1 MPLARGPRLIYGAA
15 MRVLYFGDPQGGL
28 ALLDRG
34 VPIVGVVH
42 GRRGGAGWL
51 RFVRAVAD
59 RPRWLLP
66 DLDDPAV
73 VSALAALRPTLI
85 VSGFFP
91 RLIPQAVLDLAP
103 GVNVHPSDLPRWR
116 GPDPTHWAIRAGDTQ
131 TAICVHQLTAEL
143 DAGAILQRTVV
154 PIKPRESAGRLSQ
167 RLEAQGAALLADVV
181 ARLAAGETIP
191 PEPQTGDVTWAPM
204 VEPDEVE
211 IDWHRPGAEIDR
223 LIRASA
229 PWPGA
234 YTGIGD
240 ELLVVYAGRV
250 LPAERFASLAVGTP
264 FVRGERLLIRCGEA
278 DAYRLDRVRLGR
290 RRLTG
295 AALARLFV

>member
-1 MPLARGPRLIYGAA
+1 

-28 ALLDRG
+28 ALLARG

-51 RFVRAVAD
+51 RFVRAVKD
-59 RPRWLLP
+59 LPRWLLP
-66 DLDDPAV
+66 DLDDARIV
-73 VSALAALRPTLI
+73 ASLADLRPSLI

-116 GPDPTHWAIRAGDTQ
+116 GPDPTHWAIRAGDAH

-143 DAGAILQRTVV
+143 DAGAILLREAV
-154 PIKPRESAGRLSQ
+154 PIQPRESAGRLSQ
-167 RLEAQGAALLADVV
+167 RLEAHGAELLADVV
-181 ARLAAGETIP
+181 ARMAAGEVIP
-191 PEPQTGDVTWAPM
+191 PQPQTGDITWAPM
-204 VEPDEVE
+204 VDPDEVE
-211 IDWHRPGAEIDR
+211 IDWTRSGAEIDR
-223 LIRASA
+223 LVRASA

-240 ELLVVYAGRV
+240 ELLVVYQGRV
-250 LPAERFASLAVGTP
+250 VPAARFATLPVGTP
-264 FVRGERLLIRCGEA
+264 FVRQDRLLIRCGGD

-295 AALARLFV
+295 AELARLFV